1 MKFDENFGITWQRQ
15 LHDATLG
22 MDILDMDFSTK
33 SGKFS
38 AAIGIKE
45 GGDAAGNDK
54 TKLFI
59 FNETTGDTIDEYEQT
74 VAENILDYSEASIR
88 IYPSDDRIVFAHQL
102 RLIDDSNDANKR
114 LYIGFAD
121 LASTTYKVSG
131 TVGVKR
137 FDTGLYGSAPQLE
150 VIGTSSA
157 ASLIVFTMVQEP
169 YCKFFLSL
177 NYE

>member
-1 MKFDENFGITWQRQ
+1 MKFDEVFGVTWQRQ
-15 LHDATLG
+15 LHDATFG

-45 GGDAAGNDK
+45 GGSSAGNDK

-74 VAENILDYSEASIR
+74 VAEDIPDYSEASIR

-102 RLIDDSNDANKR
+102 RVIADNVVPNKR
-114 LYIGFAD
+114 LYLGFAD

-137 FDTGLYGSAPQLE
+137 FDTGLYGTSPQLE
-150 VIGTSSA
+150 VIGTTTA

-169 YCKFFLSL
+169 YCKFFHH
-177 NYE
+177 